1 MINDLD
7 GANVGI
13 HELEALADALC
24 DPARTAHAEAT
35 LSKLV
40 AAGGACSPLLDLLMD
55 RLDGKGREYHI
66 GTGARRAMAR
76 LLEEAARLRDE
87 IKRLEAHELE
97 AMGADLDGLPW
108 EDAGGEGGDAILA
121 AQRAART
128 KANMPKH
135 RESSSGKDSRK
146 RRTRRR
152 P

>member
-76 LLEEAARLRDE
+76 LLEEAARLRGEQLAPLLPRMVALTARALGDDVAL
-87 IKRLEAHELE
+87 K
-97 AMGADLDGLPW
+97 ADLAIDDRAFDGRTTLIGRGLSVALPRLW
-108 EDAGGEGGDAILA
+108 RGVNISD
-121 AQRAART
+121 
-128 KANMPKH
+128 
-135 RESSSGKDSRK
+135 
-146 RRTRRR
+146 
-152 P
+152 